1 MAGKPG
7 VTAFELIKKA
17 YDSST
22 LEKLRD
28 FLTMQSPELQ
38 PDAVIYKSP
47 CPPIRGAQPGE
58 LRVRGSRG
66 NGNSPV
72 ILIMKKEKG
81 TKICD
86 TQKARPGSIHL
97 TTYWDLRIKYQ

>member
-1 MAGKPG
+1 
-7 VTAFELIKKA
+7 VTAFELIKRA

-28 FLTMQSPELQ
+28 FMTIESLELQ

-58 LRVRGSRG
+58 SRVRGSRG
-66 NGNSPV
+66 NGNSPIYYIDNEKREKAPKFV
-72 ILIMKKEKG
+72 ICRKQGLVPS
-81 TKICD
+81 T
-86 TQKARPGSIHL
+86 
-97 TTYWDLRIKYQ
+97 